1 MFIEDVQRW
10 LTEPPKAETV
20 PALPD
25 GFDIDGRREVVWKAL
40 EEMEPEP
47 YSYDSLHWHSAV
59 KVWTAPGWVDAWLAA
74 FLPPFVRGVGKRLGR
89 DVQVAAVDAALVGEV
104 QDHGVQSGLWSATM
118 AKEIQR
124 LAEAATARV
133 DGRRGS
139 ADRSEIGQWCVEN
152 AVQRP
157 SGALTA
163 AGRVLCELR
172 GRDGVEFALALGVE
186 LSVGP
191 ADPWRLGA
199 AGLAALADGPQ
210 AYDQDLHPQGRSL
223 YARAAVARMAAM
235 GVARRPENETDPL
248 WDLVV
253 LHEEARD
260 LVVRVATEPDSR
272 FRALAR
278 SLLDVERGR
287 VTVEATGRGTVDL
300 GDMNYARS
308 VAHEIRNLTLPLATA
323 LNSLW
328 EELGQDQPDHARRQ
342 KLRERIDRST
352 NRLAEF
358 ATEAVRL
365 SSAVAPEDLVLADVM
380 AEAATATE
388 SERNGR
394 ISLHIAD
401 VSGLKINGARRDWV
415 SAFINLLRNAAQV
428 RAGRGSVWVSTL
440 LDDAGGLHLYV
451 DDDGPGVPE
460 DLRERVFDYGHSTR
474 GGSGVGL
481 ADARRTAVVS
491 GGQLTC
497 EDSPQGGARFHFALP
512 RRSAG

>member
-25 GFDIDGRREVVWKAL
+25 GFDIDGRWAVVWGAL
-40 EEMEPEP
+40 EEMEVRQPGRP
-47 YSYDSLHWHSAV
+47 WRSAV
-59 KVWTAPGWVDAWLAA
+59 EFWTAPGRVEAWLCA
-74 FLPPFVRGVGKRLGR
+74 FVPPFLQGVGRRLVPALR
-89 DVQVAAVDAALVGEV
+89 DSALDAALKGEV
-104 QDHGVQSGLWSATM
+104 ASDFVPSRPCSATV
-118 AKEIQR
+118 ASELQR
-124 LAEAATARV
+124 LAAEATAEVSGERP
-133 DGRRGS
+133 GR
-139 ADRSEIGQWCVEN
+139 DRSEIRQWCVEN
-152 AVQRP
+152 GVRRPDGAV
-157 SGALTA
+157 TA

-172 GRDGVEFALALGVE
+172 GRDAVEFALALGVE

-191 ADPWRLGA
+191 RDPWRLGA
-199 AGLAALADGPQ
+199 PGLAAIADGEQ
-210 AYDQDLHPQGRSL
+210 VYDGDCHPDDRSR
-223 YARAAVARMAAM
+223 YHRHAVVRLVAM
-235 GVARRPENETDPL
+235 GVARVDDDESDIHHDRIQLYLEA
-248 WDLVV
+248 WDLVT
-253 LHEEARD
+253 
-260 LVVRVATEPDSR
+260 RVATEPDSR

>member
-10 LTEPPKAETV
+10 LTEPPKAEAV
-20 PALPD
+20 PALPE
-25 GFDIDGRREVVWKAL
+25 GFDIDGRWAVVWGAL
-40 EEMEPEP
+40 EELEADKGP
-47 YSYDSLHWHSAV
+47 LGQLRWKGALQT
-59 KVWTAPGWVDAWLAA
+59 WTTPGRVEAWLAA
-74 FLPPFVRGVGKRLGR
+74 FLPPFLRGVGKRLGSAL
-89 DVQVAAVDAALVGEV
+89 QIAAVDAGVLAEISGVGV
-104 QDHGVQSGLWSATM
+104 NSGQWSATV
-118 AKEIQR
+118 AREIQR

-133 DGRRGS
+133 DGRS
-139 ADRSEIGQWCVEN
+139 AGLDRSEIGQWCLEN
-152 AVQRP
+152 AVQRR

-172 GRDGVEFALALGVE
+172 GRDAVEFALALGVE
-186 LSVGP
+186 LSIGP

-199 AGLAALADGPQ
+199 LGLAALADGPQ
-210 AYDQDLHPQGRSL
+210 WYDVDMISEARSS
-223 YARAAVARMAAM
+223 YERDAVARVAAM
-235 GVARRPENETDPL
+235 GLACVAENQEDPL
-248 WDLVV
+248 WDRVILQ
-253 LHEEARD
+253 EEARD
-260 LVVRVATEPDSR
+260 LVLRVATEPDSR

-278 SLLDVERGR
+278 TLLDMERGR
-287 VTVEATGRGTVDL
+287 VTGEATGRGTIDL

-358 ATEAVRL
+358 AAEAVRL
-365 SSAVAPEDLVLADVM
+365 SSAVTPEDLVLADVVV
-380 AEAATATE
+380 EATAATE

-394 ISLHIAD
+394 ISLHVAD
-401 VSGLKINGARRDWV
+401 LSGLKINGARRDWV

-428 RAGRGSVWVSTL
+428 RAGKGSVWVSTL
-440 LDDAGGLHLYV
+440 LDDAGGLHVYV

-481 ADARRTAVVS
+481 ADARRTAIVS